1 MTRKSKL
8 KLETKNKSYPLQDSP
23 FHKLTSKKVLRK
35 LLDVEADKLK
45 KLRQDKGNYSEFD
58 DIGESGK
65 ARKIQ
70 KPARDLDIVHTR
82 IASLLCRISTPQYLH
97 SGKKQH
103 SNITNARQHQN
114 RHPLLATDVKS
125 FFPSTTWDMVFS
137 FFYSVMKCSSD
148 VSEILADLCTCHKH
162 IPTGSRISMPLAF
175 WANIR
180 MFSELEA
187 LSAKHNVTMTV
198 YVDDLTF
205 SGMQVNKLFR
215 SSAKKIITKHGHVM
229 HPTKTK
235 LYKSNQAKLVTGVV
249 VEGESIK
256 VRNEQH
262 RKMHEELG
270 VWCEIKDMP
279 YAMSSSIT
287 SKLLGRLHAM
297 GTIDDKFKQ
306 KAKTVK
312 RSTAS

>member
-1 MTRKSKL
+1 M
-8 KLETKNKSYPLQDSP
+8 
-23 FHKLTSKKVLRK
+23 
-35 LLDVEADKLK
+35 A
-45 KLRQDKGNYSEFD
+45 
-58 DIGESGK
+58 
-65 ARKIQ
+65 
-70 KPARDLDIVHTR
+70 
-82 IASLLCRISTPQYLH
+82 
-97 SGKKQH
+97 
-103 SNITNARQHQN
+103 
-114 RHPLLATDVKS
+114 
-125 FFPSTTWDMVFS
+125 
-137 FFYSVMKCSSD
+137 
-148 VSEILADLCTCHKH
+148 EILADLCTCHKH

-187 LSAKHNVTMTV
+187 LSTKHKVTMTV

-205 SGMQVNKLFR
+205 SGMQMNKLFR
-215 SSAKKIITKHGHVM
+215 SSAKKIITKHGHIM

-270 VWCEIKDMP
+270 IWYEIKDLP
-279 YAMSSSIT
+279 YAMSSSVT

>member
-35 LLDVEADKLK
+35 LLDVDADKLK

-114 RHPLLATDVKS
+114 KYPLLATDVKS

-187 LSAKHNVTMTV
+187 LSTKHNVTMTV

-205 SGMQVNKLFR
+205 SGKQVNKLFR
-215 SSAKKIITKHGHVM
+215 SSAKKIITKHGHIM

-270 VWCEIKDMP
+270 VWFEIKDMP

-312 RSTAS
+312 KSTTS